1 MNWFLRIKNEK
12 GFTVVE
18 MLVVSVII
26 FILYAMVI
34 VNYRNY
40 QPGLAL
46 ERETYK
52 LAAAIRKAQ
61 SMAGLNEESCTNAD
75 YKAGYG
81 IHLDKNGNKYILFAD
96 CNGNNTF
103 QQGTDQ
109 NLEEISLEKGVE
121 IFNLTLIKKNSSQ
134 NKNKEEVDISFK
146 PPDPYVFLGN
156 NVKEVKIVLNLGEGS
171 TKEKTITIN
180 KAGMIDID

>member
-61 SMAGLNEESCTNAD
+61 SMAGC
-75 YKAGYG
+75 
-81 IHLDKNGNKYILFAD
+81 
-96 CNGNNTF
+96 
-103 QQGTDQ
+103 
-109 NLEEISLEKGVE
+109 
-121 IFNLTLIKKNSSQ
+121 
-134 NKNKEEVDISFK
+134 
-146 PPDPYVFLGN
+146 
-156 NVKEVKIVLNLGEGS
+156 
-171 TKEKTITIN
+171 
-180 KAGMIDID
+180 